1 MTEFRLLTAQD
12 VIPLIGLSVAKHQQE
27 FVASNAVTLAQ
38 SLFEPGNE
46 IYGMWVKNTPLGLI
60 AIIDMS
66 HPNQAL
72 EPDDDP
78 NGLLIW
84 RLMVSKDHQGKGH
97 GRDAM
102 RFAEKRCRELG
113 HGNLLL
119 SAIDHKDSAIAFYE
133 QQGYRKTG
141 RIVDGEVE
149 MAKAL
154 NNPHGEA
161 TFSLIDD

>member
-1 MTEFRLLTAQD
+1 MTEFKQLTAQD
-12 VIPLIGLSVAKHQQE
+12 VIPLIKLQVATHQQD
-27 FVASNAVTLAQ
+27 FVAPNAITLAQ

-46 IYGMWVKNTPLGLI
+46 IYGMWAQGTPLGLI

-66 HPNQAL
+66 HPDQVL
-72 EPDDDP
+72 KPDDDP
-78 NGLLIW
+78 DGLMVW
-84 RLMVSKDHQGKGH
+84 RLMVSESHQGKGH

-113 HGNLLL
+113 RAYVLL
-119 SAIDHKDSAIAFYE
+119 SAIDHEDGAIPFYE

-149 MAKAL
+149 LSKVL
-154 NNPHGEA
+154 NA
-161 TFSLIDD
+161 

>member
-12 VIPLIGLSVAKHQQE
+12 VIPLIELSVAEHQLD
-27 FVASNAVTLAQ
+27 FVAPNALTLAQ

-46 IYGMWVKNTPLGLI
+46 IYGMWLKNTPLGLI

-66 HPNQAL
+66 HPNQGL
-72 EPDDDP
+72 EPNDDP

-113 HGNLLL
+113 RGNLIL
-119 SAIDHKDSAIAFYE
+119 SAVDHRDSAVPFYE
-133 QQGYRKTG
+133 QLGYRKTG
-141 RIVDGEVE
+141 RIVDGEIE
-149 MAKAL
+149 MVKAL
-154 NNPHGEA
+154 NNPHEAA
-161 TFSLIDD
+161 TFSLIED

>member
-12 VIPLIGLSVAKHQQE
+12 VIPLIELSVAEHQQD
-27 FVASNAVTLAQ
+27 FVAPNAVTLAQ

-66 HPNQAL
+66 HPDQEL
-72 EPDDDP
+72 EPDDEPD
-78 NGLLIW
+78 GLLIW

-113 HGNLLL
+113 RGNLLL
-119 SAIDHKDSAIAFYE
+119 SAIDRKDSAIPFYE
-133 QQGYRKTG
+133 QHGYRKTG
-141 RIVDGEVE
+141 RVVDGEIE
-149 MAKAL
+149 MAKVL

-161 TFSLIDD
+161 TLSLIDD